1 MSKSKHMSDTD
12 RTHLQLAL
20 FILNKKFHTP
30 NDLLKYWSLTGPC
43 VESHP
48 EVENYLEKED

>member
-1 MSKSKHMSDTD
+1 MSDID
-12 RTHLQLAL
+12 KAHLQLAL

-43 VESHP
+43 IECHP
-48 EVENYLEKED
+48 EVENYMWGEDWN